1 MRYILVIDDDA
12 AVRRTVERILV
23 SSGFTVTTAS
33 DGRQGLARCKER
45 RPDLV
50 IITDILMPE
59 MEGIETISRLR
70 ALYADLPILAM
81 SGGWHDSKID
91 LLKIIAHLGAT
102 DILSK
107 PFDSEE
113 LLRAIANCTLAGTND
128 SADATATT
136 IRRPPSRS
144 ERTSTE
150 K

>member
-1 MRYILVIDDDA
+1 MRHILVIDDDA

-23 SSGFTVTTAS
+23 SSGFTVTSAF

-50 IITDILMPE
+50 ITDILMPE

-81 SGGWHDSKID
+81 SGGWHDNKVD

-107 PFDSEE
+107 PFDSDE
-113 LLRAIANCTLAGTND
+113 LLRAIAKCALAGTNNP
-128 SADATATT
+128 ADATATT
-136 IRRPPSRS
+136 IGRPPSRL
-144 ERTSTE
+144 
-150 K
+150 